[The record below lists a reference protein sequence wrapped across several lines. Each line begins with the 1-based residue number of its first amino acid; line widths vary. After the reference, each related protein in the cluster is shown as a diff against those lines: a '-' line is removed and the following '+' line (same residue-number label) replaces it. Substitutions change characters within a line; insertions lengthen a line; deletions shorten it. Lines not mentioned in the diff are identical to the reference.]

1 LPKFVNEEEIEKYF
15 RLKPRQKLFMVI
27 VGALNFFIGLIG
39 YLMYR
44 EADEQKEDLRADS
57 TDQYKKK

>member
-1 LPKFVNEEEIEKYF
+1 MPKFVNEEEIEKYF

-44 EADEQKEDLRADS
+44 EADEQKEELNPDKAP
-57 TDQYKKK
+57 YNKK